1 VLTNF
6 EDKASSLEWFCQCD
20 QRTL

>member
-20 QRTL
+20 PRTL